1 MPTKIFHVAV
11 ASGILPLAN
20 IYIYTEKERETE
32 RERERRHT
40 TGITEPQTTH
50 TQICV
55 LKSVNYLASVYAA

>member
-32 RERERRHT
+32 RETERE
-40 TGITEPQTTH
+40 GIPRELPNH
-50 TQICV
+50 KLHIRKFV
-55 LKSVNYLASVYAA
+55 F